1 MVYIPYNNG
10 RYNKD
15 WINMHITAIK
25 VKFLDDVKL
34 ELTYQDG
41 KIIRFDMASMFSK
54 FPQLEE
60 LRRNRELFTRG
71 HLDPGGYGIIWNED
85 LDFDTTS
92 IYEDGEV
99 VGQEET
105 TINQQIGTLLLK
117 TREQLNITQTELSKL
132 SHVDQGD
139 ISKIERGTGNPTIAK
154 INKLFAALGK
164 SISLTLL

>member
-1 MVYIPYNNG
+1 
-10 RYNKD
+10 
-15 WINMHITAIK
+15 MHITATK

-41 KIIRFDMASMFSK
+41 KIIRYDMSTMFSA

-60 LRRNRELFTRG
+60 LRNNRELFTHG
-71 HLDPGGYGIIWNED
+71 HLDPGGYGIIWNDD
-85 LDFDTTS
+85 LDYDATS

-105 TINQQIGTLLLK
+105 SINQQIGSLLQK
-117 TREQLNITQTELSKL
+117 TREEMNVTQSELSRL
-132 SHVDQGD
+132 SHIDQGD

-154 INKLFAALGK
+154 IQKLFKALGR

>member
-1 MVYIPYNNG
+1 
-10 RYNKD
+10 
-15 WINMHITAIK
+15 MHITAIK

-41 KIIRFDMASMFSK
+41 KIIRYDMSVMFSQY
-54 FPQLEE
+54 PQLEE
-60 LRRNRELFTRG
+60 LRNNRDLFTHG
-71 HLDPGGYGIIWNED
+71 HLDPGGYGVIWNED

-99 VGQEET
+99 VGYEEIS
-105 TINQQIGTLLLK
+105 INQQIGSLLLK
-117 TREQLNITQTELSKL
+117 TREEMNITQTELSKM
-132 SHVDQGD
+132 SHIDQGD

-154 INKLFAALGK
+154 INKLFKALGR